1 MLLIKATALQTEP
14 SYHSYIIIRS
24 KLELYKNMR
33 WMKMGGLCS
42 HFPIKK
48 MTRPVIISEFN
59 QLSRMITHGF

>member
-1 MLLIKATALQTEP
+1 
-14 SYHSYIIIRS
+14 
-24 KLELYKNMR
+24 
-33 WMKMGGLCS
+33 MKMGGLCS